1 MFRCAKT
8 FCFLAV
14 LILLTSFLGCGPSSE
29 DARQQLSRAGVPV
42 SSDAVI
48 KSIHNGDVRA
58 VELLLD
64 AGLDPN
70 KPDSQGRIPLIEAA
84 IKNRSAMVKILLD
97 RNADPNIKPD
107 HYGQTALML
116 AASLGRGEIVKTLL
130 AHGAAPN
137 LRDDANSQ
145 TALIMATIKGHTDI
159 VKTLLAHGA
168 DRELR
173 DHDGFTALDY
183 ARKLDHQGLI
193 QVLEQ
198 ARGK

>member
-14 LILLTSFLGCGPSSE
+14 LILLTSFLGCGPSPE
-29 DARQQLSRAGVPV
+29 DARQQLKQADLTV
-42 SSDAVI
+42 SSAALF
-48 KSIHNGDVRA
+48 KSIHNGDARA
-58 VELLLD
+58 VELLLS

-70 KPDSQGRIPLIEAA
+70 KPDDPGKLPLMEAA
-84 IKNRSAMVKILLD
+84 IKNRSAIVKILLD

-130 AHGAAPN
+130 ANGAAPN

-173 DHDGFTALDY
+173 DYDGLTALDY
-183 ARKLDHQGLI
+183 AKQLDHQSLI
-193 QVLEQ
+193 HVL
-198 ARGK
+198 GKM